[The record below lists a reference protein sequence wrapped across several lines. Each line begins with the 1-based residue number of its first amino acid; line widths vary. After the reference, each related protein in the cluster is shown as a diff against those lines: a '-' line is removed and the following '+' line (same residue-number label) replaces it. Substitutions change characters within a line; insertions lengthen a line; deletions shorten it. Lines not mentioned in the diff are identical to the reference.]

1 MERCNCWEE
10 KEVIMGYYHDY
21 PMKKV
26 KQICNGTRE
35 REECSC
41 DGDESKCNFY
51 PEKRKEKKMT
61 TIDMVIQ
68 ATKDGKTYK
77 ADDMRYN
84 SKLGFHDIKGRKWN
98 RDAFTYVN
106 EIFSI
111 DKWQL
116 KPDNE
121 MTKSEAE
128 ARFNIKIVGD

>member
-1 MERCNCWEE
+1 MEKCNYWELTHRRE
-10 KEVIMGYYHDY
+10 YGDGFNYVVPI
-21 PMKKV
+21 
-26 KQICNGTRE
+26 QICNGTKE

-41 DGDESKCNFY
+41 NGDPTKCNFY

-68 ATKDGKTYK
+68 ANKDGKTYK

-84 SKLGFHDIKGRKWN
+84 SKLGFHDIEGRRWN
-98 RDAFTYVN
+98 GDAFTYVN

-111 DKWQL
+111 DTWQL

-121 MTKSEAE
+121 MTISEAE
-128 ARFNIKIVGD
+128 AKFNIKIVGD